1 MATEGLSRSIPFLPD
16 PQQRVDVLQKSK
28 RAPFE
33 QPVLEH
39 EKWFLTAKEMRAARD
54 GFERPNLALFT
65 TGNHVKIYPASA
77 GYFHDVA
84 DDIAQ
89 VRDHDLVY
97 VAGWSVCNVPFK
109 PPEASLTLHELV
121 KGAVTRGADVR
132 MVIWSNLTERKQVLE
147 VRDFV
152 NALPP
157 PKKSGPARFVFDDRL
172 PHPTSSHH
180 QKSVVVRKGRELIA
194 YVGGVDLTSNRWDT
208 LEHDQH
214 ELRERAGIE
223 AKGRKGWFD
232 AHARI
237 IGPASKDVAT
247 NFLARWNS
255 EPKPSQDLLDDLL
268 DFENPDY
275 SPLPSVEESDEP
287 LVIPENG
294 SHAVQFVCTYSPD
307 YDGYTDFAP
316 MGEQSIFHARLKAI
330 RNARNYIFIQDQYFI
345 LVPELLDVLLE
356 VLPSI
361 TRLVVIVQRTAE
373 ASYTGYDKYLYDM
386 VSPLQLHFPEKFQF
400 YTTKQSHNL
409 YIHSKIVIVDDV
421 YVSLGSAN
429 WNRRSMTSD
438 TELGINIVDSEH
450 LKSPDNVTVSK
461 VAREFRLQK
470 FAEATELPYKKLDD
484 MTFVEACDALDT
496 VARDDN
502 VGLIQIYTLED
513 KARFDVDHVQRQIVD
528 PEDPLG
534 AERYANC
541 CTYSLYDYC
550 SDIFRS
556 SLNARERKQKGC
568 CAAVARC
575 LRCWRKNPTNSTP
588 SAATGAQE
596 AKASDE

>member
-1 MATEGLSRSIPFLPD
+1 MTTKHFSRSIPFLPD
-16 PQQRVDVLQKSK
+16 PQQRANVLEKSE
-28 RAPFE
+28 RAAFE
-33 QPVLEH
+33 QPVLDHAE
-39 EKWFLTAKEMRAARD
+39 WFLTAREMRTARD
-54 GFERPNLALFT
+54 VFERPDHALFT
-65 TGNHVKIYPASA
+65 TGNHVTIYPASA
-77 GYFHDVA
+77 GYFSDVA

-89 VRDHDLVY
+89 TQKRDLVY
-97 VAGWSVCNVPFK
+97 IAGWSVCNVPFK
-109 PPEASLTLHELV
+109 PLEPSSTLHELV
-121 KGAVTRGADVR
+121 KGSVTRGADVR
-132 MVIWSNLTERKQVLE
+132 MLIWSNLVERKQLLE

-157 PKKSGPARFVFDDRL
+157 PKESGPARFVFDDRL

-214 ELRERAGIE
+214 EERQRAGLE
-223 AKGRKGWFD
+223 RKGRKGWLD

-237 IGPASKDVAT
+237 IGPAAKDVAR

-268 DFENPDY
+268 EFENPDY
-275 SPLPSVEESDEP
+275 SSLPSVEDSERS
-287 LVIPENG
+287 LVIPEDG

-316 MGEQSIFHARLKAI
+316 MGEQSIFHARIKAI
-330 RNARNYIFIQDQYFI
+330 RNARNFIFIQDQYFI

-386 VSPLQLHFPEKFQF
+386 VTPLQLHFPEKFQL
-400 YTTKQSHNL
+400 YTTKESRDL

-438 TELGINIVDSEH
+438 TELGINIVDREYVQ
-450 LKSPDNVTVSK
+450 SPDKVTVNK
-461 VAREFRLQK
+461 LARDFRLQK
-470 FAEATELPYKKLDD
+470 FVEATGLAYEKLEA
-484 MTFVEACDALDT
+484 MTFLEACGALEAA
-496 VARDDN
+496 ARDDSS
-502 VGLIQIYTLED
+502 GIIQTYTLED
-513 KARFDVDHVQRQIVD
+513 KARFDLDHIQREIVD

-534 AERYANC
+534 SRDRQPKGWRGALSC
-541 CTYSLYDYC
+541 CC
-550 SDIFRS
+550 PCW
-556 SLNARERKQKGC
+556 NRKSTQ
-568 CAAVARC
+568 VA
-575 LRCWRKNPTNSTP
+575 S
-588 SAATGAQE
+588 
-596 AKASDE
+596 

>member
-1 MATEGLSRSIPFLPD
+1 MMTTEQFSRSIPFLPD
-16 PQQRVDVLQKSK
+16 PQQRANVLEKSE
-28 RAPFE
+28 RAAFE
-33 QPVLEH
+33 QPILDH
-39 EKWFLTAKEMRAARD
+39 ERWFLNANEMRTARD
-54 GFERPNLALFT
+54 GFERPTHALFT

-77 GYFHDVA
+77 GYFSDVA

-89 VRDHDLVY
+89 TREHDLVY
-97 VAGWSVCNVPFK
+97 IAGWSVCNVPFK
-109 PPEASLTLHELV
+109 PLDSSSTLHELV
-121 KGAVTRGADVR
+121 KGSVTRGADVR
-132 MVIWSNLTERKQVLE
+132 MLIWSNLTERKQVVE

-214 ELRERAGIE
+214 QLRQQVGIE
-223 AKGRKGWFD
+223 RKGLKGWID

-237 IGPASKDVAT
+237 IGPATKDVAT

-255 EPKPSQDLLDDLL
+255 KPKPSQDLLDDLL
-268 DFENPDY
+268 EFENPKF
-275 SPLPSVEESDEP
+275 SSLPPVEDSDSS
-287 LVIPENG
+287 LVIPYNG

-307 YDGYTDFAP
+307 YAGYADFAP
-316 MGEQSIFHARLKAI
+316 MGEQSIFHARIKAI
-330 RNARNYIFIQDQYFI
+330 RNARNFIFIQDQYFI

-356 VLPSI
+356 VLPTI

-386 VSPLQLHFPEKFQF
+386 VSPLQLHFPDKFQF
-400 YTTKQSHNL
+400 YTTKESRDL

-438 TELGINIVDSEH
+438 TEVGVNIVDSEH
-450 LKSPDNVTVSK
+450 VRSPDNVTVNK
-461 VAREFRLQK
+461 LAREFRLQK
-470 FAEATELPYKKLDD
+470 FVEATELAYEKLEA
-484 MTFVEACDALDT
+484 MTFLEACDALEAA
-496 VARDDN
+496 ARDDDF
-502 VGLIQIYTLED
+502 GLIQTYILKD
-513 KARFDVDHVQRQIVD
+513 KARFEVDNLQRQIVD
-528 PEDPLG
+528 PDDPLDS
-534 AERYANC
+534 R
-541 CTYSLYDYC
+541 
-550 SDIFRS
+550 
-556 SLNARERKQKGC
+556 
-568 CAAVARC
+568 
-575 LRCWRKNPTNSTP
+575 
-588 SAATGAQE
+588 
-596 AKASDE
+596 